1 MALAEAVRK
10 SLGTEGGP
18 REIEAKLAA
27 ASPDRCNAV
36 RVTSL
41 SATGATKRKEPA
53 PANEED
59 QSSSSD
65 GGATTGGSRTSHC
78 QSRFAHNVGIMP
90 CIGDRDSEAES
101 RLRIE

>member
-41 SATGATKRKEPA
+41 SATGATKRKEPGRPTRRTNPA
-53 PANEED
+53 P
-59 QSSSSD
+59 QT
-65 GGATTGGSRTSHC
+65 GATTGSSRTSHC
-78 QSRFAHNVGIMP
+78 QSRFAHHVGIMP

-101 RLRIE
+101 RLRLE